1 MKKSVTCAIEQS
13 NRRERN
19 TQSGNYQ
26 LSEAQGKNYKVHYG
40 IEKGCLTPSWHIAE
54 GFLEEV
60 ILKGE
65 SKSAGNGAREQK
77 SQAKE
82 TKEESRCV
90 QVTCEGTESAGF
102 GVRGSSRR
110 EKTGVRLILVGCF
123 PVEHFGPRCVTLS
136 LQIT

>member
-19 TQSGNYQ
+19 TQSGDYQ
-26 LSEAQGKNYKVHYG
+26 LSEAQGENYKVYYG
-40 IEKGCLTPSWHIAE
+40 RIEKGCLTPSWHIAE

-82 TKEESRCV
+82 TKEESRRA
-90 QVTCEGTESAGF
+90 QVTCEGTESESF
-102 GVRGSSRR
+102 GVRGSGWR
-110 EKTGVRLILVGCF
+110 EKTGGSC
-123 PVEHFGPRCVTLS
+123 
-136 LQIT
+136 